1 MNVFQVN
8 VKTIFNLQDTAKLHD
23 ELTSRVTELRLQW
36 ETYNVT
42 AIILHYVFM
51 LKLTKK
57 FYLLKQMREHVSKSK
72 CMTYIIITPKNIIF
86 TILKGV
92 GGEWWLVRP
101 PLPFWCRQVVPAT
114 LDSATT

>member
-1 MNVFQVN
+1 MNIFQVN

-51 LKLTKK
+51 LKL
-57 FYLLKQMREHVSKSK
+57 
-72 CMTYIIITPKNIIF
+72 
-86 TILKGV
+86 
-92 GGEWWLVRP
+92 
-101 PLPFWCRQVVPAT
+101 A
-114 LDSATT
+114 